1 MIQILD
7 KIITDQNLAWDNRL
21 QNKIEKFYVELSDAT
36 IDELLENKMN
46 LEENYK
52 NLIILQNEIKEFK
65 KKLVSGCGFFVIN
78 NSCFSNFSEDEKKS
92 IFSIICKILGTLYV
106 QNIKN
111 EKYVV
116 ITDEGK
122 SMKTGGRYHQTKEGG
137 SFHTDSPQWTKT
149 PDYIAML
156 CLHPAKTGGTS
167 KFLSVYS
174 IHNQMF
180 KENRILLEQLYNKF
194 YFDKRNEFKEN
205 ESPTVF
211 EPIFKYE
218 NKNLTL
224 RYLRNY
230 IDKGHEIQKQTLTK
244 IQIESL
250 DLFDKI
256 SHNEDISVNYDLKA
270 DDMVFFNNNRVLH
283 GRTSFEDHE
292 DPNQKRYLIRA
303 WIKDST

>member
-1 MIQILD
+1 
-7 KIITDQNLAWDNRL
+7 
-21 QNKIEKFYVELSDAT
+21 
-36 IDELLENKMN
+36 MN
-46 LEENYK
+46 LDENNK
-52 NLIILQNEIKEFK
+52 NLVILQNEIKEFK
-65 KKLVSGCGFFVIN
+65 KILVRGCGFFIIKH
-78 NSCFSNFSEDEKKS
+78 SCFSNFSEDEKKS
-92 IFSIICKILGTLYV
+92 IFSIISKILGTLYV

-149 PDYIAML
+149 PDYIAL
-156 CLHPAKTGGTS
+156 FCLHPAKIGGTS
-167 KFLSVYS
+167 KFLSAYS

-194 YFDKRNEFKEN
+194 HFDKRNEFKEN

-230 IDKGHEIQKQTLTK
+230 IDEGHQIQKQFLTK
-244 IQIESL
+244 LQIESL

-256 SHNEDISVNYDLKA
+256 SNDDGICVNYDLKA
-270 DDMVFFNNNRVLH
+270 GDMVFSNNNRILH

-292 DPNQKRYLIRA
+292 DPNLKRYLIRV
-303 WIKDST
+303 WIKDNN